1 MPAPLPQPLP
11 AEVQQALQRGDAL
24 AAAQHLQRRTGMSP
38 PGRPKGSYRRA
49 QPEGTPVSVP
59 DALAARQ
66 QLAAAPAGPPT
77 LDELVRRMRRALVP
91 PRRPIRPA
99 RRAND
104 GGTAH
109 ARARRAS
116 RSEPPLAP
124 GEVPPESN
132 TVWLLVVLA
141 LLAWLV
147 LRLLGRA

>member
-1 MPAPLPQPLP
+1 MSPPGRPKGSYRRAQPEGTP
-11 AEVQQALQRGDAL
+11 V
-24 AAAQHLQRRTGMSP
+24 SP